1 MYISELSKG
10 YLTNIDQAK
19 LIKQINN
26 CFNDNS
32 FNNFNIGPVVM
43 TTNIPNSG
51 STKHKQK
58 LNKSFENIL
67 AHNKYALKQN
77 QEGMGSTKN

>member
-1 MYISELSKG
+1 M
-10 YLTNIDQAK
+10 
-19 LIKQINN
+19 KQINN

-32 FNNFNIGPVVM
+32 FNNINIGPVVM
-43 TTNIPNSG
+43 TATIGNTLG

-67 AHNKYALKQN
+67 AA
-77 QEGMGSTKN
+77 TK

>member
-1 MYISELSKG
+1 MP
-10 YLTNIDQAK
+10 NIDNAK

-43 TTNIPNSG
+43 TNNYG
-51 STKHKQK
+51 STGNTKQK
-58 LNKSFENIL
+58 
-67 AHNKYALKQN
+67 
-77 QEGMGSTKN
+77 

>member
-1 MYISELSKG
+1 M
-10 YLTNIDQAK
+10 
-19 LIKQINN
+19 KQINN

-32 FNNFNIGPVVM
+32 FNNINIGPVVM
-43 TTNIPNSG
+43 TATIGNTMG

-67 AHNKYALKQN
+67 AANKYNLKN
-77 QEGMGSTKN
+77 NE

>member
-1 MYISELSKG
+1 MD
-10 YLTNIDQAK
+10 NAK

-43 TTNIPNSG
+43 TANIASNG
-51 STKHKQK
+51 AKHKQK

-67 AHNKYALKQN
+67 AANK
-77 QEGMGSTKN
+77 